1 MLGKLRHKD
10 TKAQRLRRRLLPL
23 CLCVLVVNLLL
34 LASAQAADPL
44 RLGLLHT
51 LSPAPFYIAQE
62 RGYFRDEGI
71 DLTFRFF
78 EAAQPIAAAAVSG
91 DIDVGV
97 TALTGGFFNLAEKG
111 TLKVIGGGMHEQ
123 RGYEGSA
130 ILVSNKAFDAGLT
143 APDKLAGHSF
153 AITQYGSSFHYMIG
167 RIAEAEHFDVK
178 SVSLRPVQQV
188 PNMIAAVQSGQV
200 DATIAIASQAKPLA
214 ASGQAHIIG
223 WVGDIVPYQITAV
236 FTTDRMIA
244 QHADLLHRFARAYQK
259 GVADYREAF
268 LRQDVG
274 GKPIV
279 DAKTDAAIPSIEK
292 YVFTGDPHAAEKI
305 LAGVGYYDAGG
316 ALDVADVTEQLRWFK
331 AQDLVKGEADAAA
344 VIDTQFLPTR

>member
-1 MLGKLRHKD
+1 MKFV
-10 TKAQRLRRRLLPL
+10 AIVVALLTS
-23 CLCVLVVNLLL
+23 V
-34 LASAQAADPL
+34 AAHAADPV

-111 TLKVIGGGMHEQ
+111 TLKVIGGGLHEE

-143 APDKLAGHSF
+143 TPAKLAGHSF
-153 AITQYGSSFHYMIG
+153 AITQYGSSFHYMLG
-167 RIAEAEHFDVK
+167 RIAEAEHFDVA
-178 SVSLRPVQQV
+178 SVTLRPVQQIA
-188 PNMIAAVQSGQV
+188 NMVAAVGSDQA
-200 DATIAIASQAKPLA
+200 DATIAIASMAKPVVA
-214 ASGQAHIIG
+214 AGQGHIIG
-223 WVGDIVPYQITAV
+223 WAGGIVPYQITAL
-236 FTTDRMIA
+236 FTTAPMIV
-244 QHADLLHRFARAYQK
+244 QHADVLKRFARAYQK
-259 GVADYREAF
+259 GVDDYRDAF
-268 LRQDVG
+268 LRLDAQ

-279 DAKTDAAIPSIEK
+279 DAKTDAVIPLIEK
-292 YVFTGDPHAAEKI
+292 YVFTGDPKAREKI
-305 LAGVGYYDAGG
+305 ISGVGYYDAGG
-316 ALDVADVTEQLRWFK
+316 ALDVADVIAQLNWFK
-331 AQDLVKGEADAAA
+331 AQGLVKGEADPKS
-344 VIDTQFLPTR
+344 VVDTQFLPTR

>member
-1 MLGKLRHKD
+1 MIPAVSFSRRTCLGLF
-10 TKAQRLRRRLLPL
+10 AAG
-23 CLCVLVVNLLL
+23 LV
-34 LASAQAADPL
+34 ATPSQAADPL

-143 APDKLAGHSF
+143 TPDKLAGHSF

-167 RIAEAEHFDVK
+167 RIAETQHFDAK
-178 SVSLRPVQQV
+178 SVGLRPVQLV

-214 ASGQAHIIG
+214 ESMQAHIIG
-223 WVGDIVPYQITAV
+223 WIGDIVPYQITAV
-236 FTTDRMIA
+236 LTTDGMIA
-244 QHADLLHRFARAYQK
+244 KHADLLHRFARAYQK

-268 LRQDVG
+268 LRHDTA
-274 GKPIV
+274 GKPII
-279 DAKTDAAIPSIEK
+279 DAKTDAAIPLIEN
-292 YVFTGDPHAAEKI
+292 YVFTGDPHAREKI

-331 AQDLVKGEADAAA
+331 AQDLVKGEADAAS